1 METMT
6 FPRYSPDD
14 IISYL
19 RSHILEGAE
28 ARNLVKGDVFGSPRL
43 EVLHLIYLRILQK
56 VCGIRLEHAYMMPLN
71 VDIMYPQIHEGFLPV
86 CNLYI
91 HMERLLPMCRI
102 SDFQIA
108 DVLNP
113 KTKRT
118 VRFLSGILNFVNFRE
133 FRREVYLELQQSYKL
148 AMEKNQHL
156 EAVNQEA
163 ALKLEKL
170 NTVPVEHEAE
180 IKQLTESIREL
191 EQLLRQDYRRKQTA
205 LQEVT
210 SQKKTDIA
218 ERTQKLNECKVSL
231 ATLKEEQEQLKSKIV
246 ESPEERKSYNEM
258 MKETIKKLKRSKQEV
273 TEKYE
278 GYRDVVE
285 VLPSCQ
291 VELQLYQRKMEI
303 QGENVE
309 RLASVSSEARNLED
323 QLESAQVELKKAKTD
338 EMSLKRVVTAKHE
351 KLATAEIQL
360 KKMREDIEQHKC
372 TVLEHF
378 NKVQEKRGAVYD
390 KVMAIR
396 KEIKQKKDKI
406 EQLKDDA
413 EEKATKAKE
422 IHLIL
427 KAVLDKCHESLL
439 KAVKTSAASRA
450 EKIDE
455 IREGLFSIQSS
466 VNAS

>member
-19 RSHILEGAE
+19 RSHVLEGAE
-28 ARNLVKGDVFGSPRL
+28 ARNLVKSDVFGNPRL

-56 VCGIRLEHAYMMPLN
+56 VCGIRMVHAYMMPLS
-71 VDIMYPQIHEGFLPV
+71 VEIMYPQIHEGFLPV

-102 SDFQIA
+102 SDFQFA

-118 VRFLSGILNFVNFRE
+118 VRFLSGILNFVNFSE
-133 FRREVYLELQQSYKL
+133 FRHEVYLELQLSYKS
-148 AMEKNQHL
+148 AMEKSQHL
-156 EAVNQEA
+156 EAANREA
-163 ALKLEKL
+163 VLKLEKL
-170 NTVPVEHEAE
+170 NTVPFEHEAE

-191 EQLLRQDYRRKQTA
+191 EQVLRQDYHRKQTA

-218 ERTQKLNECKVSL
+218 EGTQKLNECKVSIS
-231 ATLKEEQEQLKSKIV
+231 TLKEEQEQLKSKIV
-246 ESPEERKSYNEM
+246 RNPEEQKTDNEL
-258 MKETIKKLKRSKQEV
+258 MKETIKKLKRSKKAV

-285 VLPSCQ
+285 ALPSCQ
-291 VELQLYQRKMEI
+291 VEVQLYQNKMEI
-303 QGENVE
+303 QEANLE
-309 RLASVSSEARNLED
+309 RLASISSEARNLEN
-323 QLESAQVELKKAKTD
+323 QVESAQIELKKANID
-338 EMSLKRVVTAKHE
+338 EMSLKRAVTAKHE

-360 KKMREDIEQHKC
+360 KKMHEDIELQQC
-372 TVLEHF
+372 TVVEYF
-378 NKVQEKRGAVYD
+378 NKVQEKRGVVYD
-390 KVMAIR
+390 KVVVIR

-413 EEKATKAKE
+413 EAKGKKAKE
-422 IHLIL
+422 IQLIL

-450 EKIDE
+450 EKVNE
-455 IREGLFSIQSS
+455 IREGLLSIQSS
-466 VNAS
+466 GSSS

>member
-28 ARNLVKGDVFGSPRL
+28 ARNLVKGDVFGNPRL

-102 SDFQIA
+102 NDFQIA
-108 DVLNP
+108 DVLSP

-133 FRREVYLELQQSYKL
+133 FRREAYLELQQSYKL
-148 AMEKNQHL
+148 AMEKKQHL

-163 ALKLEKL
+163 TLKLEKL
-170 NTVPVEHEAE
+170 KTVPAEHEAE

-191 EQLLRQDYRRKQTA
+191 EQQLRQDYRRKQTA
-205 LQEVT
+205 LQEET
-210 SQKKTDIA
+210 FQKKADIA
-218 ERTQKLNECKVSL
+218 ERNQKLNECKVSL
-231 ATLKEEQEQLKSKIV
+231 AALKEEQEQLKSKIV

-258 MKETIKKLKRSKQEV
+258 MKEKIKKLKKEKQEA
-273 TEKYE
+273 TE
-278 GYRDVVE
+278 GYERYRDLVD

-291 VELQLYQRKMEI
+291 VELQLYQKKMEM

-309 RLASVSSEARNLED
+309 RLASVLSEIRNLED
-323 QLESAQVELKKAKTD
+323 QLESSQVELKKANTD
-338 EMSLKRVVTAKHE
+338 EMSLKRVVTAKRE

-360 KKMREDIEQHKC
+360 KKMHEDIELHKC
-372 TVLEHF
+372 AVLEHF
-378 NKVQEKRGAVYD
+378 NKVQEKRGAVCD

-396 KEIKQKKDKI
+396 KEIKQKKDQI
-406 EQLKDDA
+406 EQLKEDA
-413 EEKATKAKE
+413 EEKAKKAKE

-427 KAVLDKCHESLL
+427 KAVVDKCHESLL
-439 KAVKTSAASRA
+439 KAVKASAASRA

-466 VNAS
+466 LNDS

>member
-28 ARNLVKGDVFGSPRL
+28 ARNLVKGDVFGNPRL
-43 EVLHLIYLRILQK
+43 DILHLIYLRILQK

-71 VDIMYPQIHEGFLPV
+71 VDIMYPQIYEGFLPV

-133 FRREVYLELQQSYKL
+133 FRREVYLELQLSYVRL
-148 AMEKNQHL
+148 AAQYL
-156 EAVNQEA
+156 YFP
-163 ALKLEKL
+163 LS
-170 NTVPVEHEAE
+170 TVPVEHEAE

-218 ERTQKLNECKVSL
+218 ERTQKLVRFKVQYAL
-231 ATLKEEQEQLKSKIV
+231 ILYKRTLKLFIDSLFL
-246 ESPEERKSYNEM
+246 S
-258 MKETIKKLKRSKQEV
+258 LKQEV

-291 VELQLYQRKMEI
+291 VELQLYQKKMEI

-338 EMSLKRVVTAKHE
+338 EMSLKRAVTAKHE

-450 EKIDE
+450 EKVDE
-455 IREGLFSIQSS
+455 IRGGLFSIQSS
-466 VNAS
+466 GCS

>member
-28 ARNLVKGDVFGSPRL
+28 ARNLVKGDVFGNPRL

-133 FRREVYLELQQSYKL
+133 FRREVYLELQQSYVRL
-148 AMEKNQHL
+148 
-156 EAVNQEA
+156 
-163 ALKLEKL
+163 
-170 NTVPVEHEAE
+170 VPVEHEAE
-180 IKQLTESIREL
+180 IKQLTENIREL

-246 ESPEERKSYNEM
+246 ESPEERKTYNEM

-291 VELQLYQRKMEI
+291 VELQLYQKKMEI

-323 QLESAQVELKKAKTD
+323 QLESSQVELKKAKTD

-360 KKMREDIEQHKC
+360 QKMREDIEQHKC

>member
-28 ARNLVKGDVFGSPRL
+28 ARNLVKGDVFGNPRL
-43 EVLHLIYLRILQK
+43 DVLHLIYLRILQRMCK
-56 VCGIRLEHAYMMPLN
+56 IQLEHAYMMPLN
-71 VDIMYPQIHEGFLPV
+71 VDIMYPQIYEGFLPV

-91 HMERLLPMCRI
+91 HLERLLPMCRI

-118 VRFLSGILNFVNFRE
+118 VRFLSGILNFVNFME
-133 FRREVYLELQQSYKL
+133 FQREVYLELQLTYKS
-148 AMEKNQHL
+148 AMEKIQHL
-156 EAVNQEA
+156 KTVNQEA

-170 NTVPVEHEAE
+170 NMVPVEHEAE
-180 IKQLTESIREL
+180 IKQLTGDIREL

-218 ERTQKLNECKVSL
+218 EKTQKLNEWKVSMS
-231 ATLKEEQEQLKSKIV
+231 ALKEEQEQLKSKIV
-246 ESPEERKSYNEM
+246 ESPEESKNCNEL
-258 MKETIKKLKRSKQEV
+258 MKETIKKLKRSMQEI

-278 GYRDVVE
+278 GYRDAVE

-291 VELQLYQRKMEI
+291 VELQLYQKKMEK

-309 RLASVSSEARNLED
+309 RLASVSSEARNLEN
-323 QLESAQVELKKAKTD
+323 QLESAQEELKKSKKD

-351 KLATAEIQL
+351 KLTTAQIRL
-360 KKMREDIEQHKC
+360 KKICEDLEQHKS
-372 TVLEHF
+372 TVFEHF
-378 NKVQEKRGAVYD
+378 SKVQEKRGAVYD
-390 KVMAIR
+390 KVMAIS
-396 KEIKQKKDKI
+396 KEIKQKKNSI

-413 EEKATKAKE
+413 EKKTAKAKE
-422 IHLIL
+422 INLIL
-427 KAVLDKCHESLL
+427 KTVLDKCHESLL

-450 EKIDE
+450 EKLDE
-455 IREGLFSIQSS
+455 IRRGLFSLQSS
-466 VNAS
+466 GSTS

>member
-1 METMT
+1 
-6 FPRYSPDD
+6 
-14 IISYL
+14 
-19 RSHILEGAE
+19 
-28 ARNLVKGDVFGSPRL
+28 
-43 EVLHLIYLRILQK
+43 
-56 VCGIRLEHAYMMPLN
+56 
-71 VDIMYPQIHEGFLPV
+71 
-86 CNLYI
+86 
-91 HMERLLPMCRI
+91 
-102 SDFQIA
+102 
-108 DVLNP
+108 
-113 KTKRT
+113 
-118 VRFLSGILNFVNFRE
+118 
-133 FRREVYLELQQSYKL
+133 KL

-156 EAVNQEA
+156 EAVNREA

-218 ERTQKLNECKVSL
+218 ERTQKLNERKVSL
-231 ATLKEEQEQLKSKIV
+231 AALKEEQEQLKSKIV

-285 VLPSCQ
+285 ALPSCQ
-291 VELQLYQRKMEI
+291 VEFHLYQKKMEI

-309 RLASVSSEARNLED
+309 RLASVSSEVRNLED
-323 QLESAQVELKKAKTD
+323 QLESSQVKLKKAKTD
-338 EMSLKRVVTAKHE
+338 DMSLKRVVTAKHE

-406 EQLKDDA
+406 EQVKDA
-413 EEKATKAKE
+413 AAEKATKAKE
-422 IHLIL
+422 IRLIL
-427 KAVLDKCHESLL
+427 KALLDKYHESLL

-455 IREGLFSIQSS
+455 IREGLFSILSS

>member
-19 RSHILEGAE
+19 RSHILQGNE

-43 EVLHLIYLRILQK
+43 DVLHMIYLRILQK

-71 VDIMYPQIHEGFLPV
+71 VDIMYPQIYEGFLPV

-91 HMERLLPMCRI
+91 HMESLLPMCRI

-133 FRREVYLELQQSYKL
+133 FRREAYLELQMSYVRL
-148 AMEKNQHL
+148 
-156 EAVNQEA
+156 
-163 ALKLEKL
+163 
-170 NTVPVEHEAE
+170 VPVEHEEE
-180 IKQLTESIREL
+180 IRQLTENIREL
-191 EQLLRQDYRRKQTA
+191 EQLLRQEYRRKQTA

-210 SQKKTDIA
+210 SQKKTYIA

-231 ATLKEEQEQLKSKIV
+231 AALKEEQAQLKSQIV
-246 ESPEERKSYNEM
+246 ESPEEGKKYNKQ
-258 MKETIKKLKRSKQEV
+258 MKETIEKLKRSKQEV
-273 TEKYE
+273 TAKYE
-278 GYRDVVE
+278 RYRDVVE

-291 VELQLYQRKMEI
+291 MELQLCQKKMEI

-309 RLASVSSEARNLED
+309 RLAIVSSEARNLED
-323 QLESAQVELKKAKTD
+323 QLDNAQLELKKANTD
-338 EMSLKRVVTAKHE
+338 ETCLKRVVTAKHE
-351 KLATAEIQL
+351 KLATAGAQL
-360 KKMREDIEQHKC
+360 KKMQEDIEQHKC

-378 NKVQEKRGAVYD
+378 NEVQEKRGAVYD

-396 KEIKQKKDKI
+396 KEIKQTKDKI
-406 EQLKDDA
+406 EQLKNDA

-422 IHLIL
+422 IQLIL

-439 KAVKTSAASRA
+439 KAVKTSEASRA

-455 IREGLFSIQSS
+455 IREGLLSIQSS
-466 VNAS
+466 GDTS